1 MSLLTAATARWLLA
15 GQSGRILCMAL
26 KARGGA
32 RHSGPMLPCYAATCI
47 SSYKRSS
54 YQS

>member
-15 GQSGRILCMAL
+15 GQSGRILYYDLCMAL

-32 RHSGPMLPCYAATCI
+32 RHSGPMLPCYAAI
-47 SSYKRSS
+47 SS
-54 YQS
+54 